1 MYKLCQPDLLLSH
14 FKKLAVVVHS
24 AVESEEEITG
34 NRKHILFQTLGKWS
48 SLTSTLQFS
57 SNS

>member
-14 FKKLAVVVHS
+14 LKKLAVVVHS

-34 NRKHILFQTLGKWS
+34 NRKRVLFQTLGRLS
-48 SLTSTLQFS
+48 SLINTLQFS
-57 SNS
+57 SKP